1 MPLADKMTF
10 VELFAALTQ
19 YFASKASE
27 WCVRQAINQR
37 RKLEKE
43 LFATVIIHIAFERI
57 AVG

>member
-1 MPLADKMTF
+1 MTF
-10 VELFAALTQ
+10 DELFAALTQ

-43 LFATVIIHIAFERI
+43 LFATVIIHVAFERI